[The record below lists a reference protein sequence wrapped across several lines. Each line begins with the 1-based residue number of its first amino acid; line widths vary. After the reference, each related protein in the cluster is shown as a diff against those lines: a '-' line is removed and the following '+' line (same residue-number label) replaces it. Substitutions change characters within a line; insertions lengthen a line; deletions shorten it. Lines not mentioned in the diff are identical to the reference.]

1 MWSKVLDD
9 VRQNSQVGKRWFAG
23 GGEASYN
30 LARERGFAVAE
41 NDNRKIGI
49 IVADDHTMLR
59 EAMRSAFAQYP
70 DLEVLAEAGDG
81 EEAVR
86 LSRELKPDIVV
97 MDIVMPKI
105 NGIEATRRIRKES
118 PATAVLILTA
128 YDDDRYVTGLLEAGA
143 AGYLLK
149 SSPGKVLV
157 DAIRTVYAGESV
169 LNPAIIAK
177 ILKYGSQVKQ
187 TEEGAAAPDKLS
199 VREMEVLKLAARGMS
214 NKEIADEL
222 FLSVRTVKAHM
233 GSVFSKM
240 GVASRTEAIVT
251 GVREGW
257 LSVEAQA
264 GDGGDEA

>member
-1 MWSKVLDD
+1 
-9 VRQNSQVGKRWFAG
+9 
-23 GGEASYN
+23 
-30 LARERGFAVAE
+30 
-41 NDNRKIGI
+41 
-49 IVADDHTMLR
+49 MLR

-70 DLEVLAEAGDG
+70 DLEVLDEAGDG

-118 PATAVLILTA
+118 PGTAVLILTA

-149 SSPGKVLV
+149 SSPGKVLA

-187 TEEGAAAPDKLS
+187 AEEGAAAADKLS

-257 LSVEAQA
+257 LSVEAQT
-264 GDGGDEA
+264 GDANDEA

>member
-1 MWSKVLDD
+1 MKKNGTD
-9 VRQNSQVGKRWFAG
+9 K
-23 GGEASYN
+23 
-30 LARERGFAVAE
+30 
-41 NDNRKIGI
+41 KIR
-49 IVADDHTMLR
+49 IVIADDHTMLR

-70 DLEVLAEAGDG
+70 DLEVLAEASDG
-81 EEAVR
+81 EEAVKVSAE
-86 LSRELKPDIVV
+86 LSPDIVV

-105 NGIEATRRIRKES
+105 NGIEATRRIRKVS
-118 PATAVLILTA
+118 PGTAVLILTA

-149 SSPGKVLV
+149 SSPGTVLA

-177 ILKYGSQVKQ
+177 ILKYGNQSRKE
-187 TEEGAAAPDKLS
+187 EEGQPTADKLS

-222 FLSVRTVKAHM
+222 FLSVRTVKAHL

-257 LSVEAQA
+257 LSIENQHPEP
-264 GDGGDEA
+264 DDEA

>member
-1 MWSKVLDD
+1 LN
-9 VRQNSQVGKRWFAG
+9 Q
-23 GGEASYN
+23 
-30 LARERGFAVAE
+30 L
-41 NDNRKIGI
+41 NDKKIR
-49 IVADDHTMLR
+49 IVIADDHTMLR
-59 EAMRSAFAQYP
+59 EAMRNAFAQYP
-70 DLEVLAEAGDG
+70 DLEVLDEAGDG

-86 LSRELKPDIVV
+86 LSRELRPDIVV

-187 TEEGAAAPDKLS
+187 AGGEAAAAADKLS

-240 GVASRTEAIVT
+240 GVASRTEGIVT

-257 LSVEAQA
+257 LSVEVQT
-264 GDGGDEA
+264 GDARDGA